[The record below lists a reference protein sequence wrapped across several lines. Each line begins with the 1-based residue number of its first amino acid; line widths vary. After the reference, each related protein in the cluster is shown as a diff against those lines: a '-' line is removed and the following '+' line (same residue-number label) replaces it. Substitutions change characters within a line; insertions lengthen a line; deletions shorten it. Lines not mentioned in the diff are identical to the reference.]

1 MPTAEVLKAAVD
13 GIQETQQETLTMLG
27 DLIARH
33 NELDERVRARDSLFF
48 GRITYIVRCLR
59 TVQNTAILQ

>member
-1 MPTAEVLKAAVD
+1 MEVLKAAVD

-33 NELDERVRARDSLFF
+33 NELDERVPSKAVHVFKRFRSYLGCF
-48 GRITYIVRCLR
+48 GALSVTWLCAGVF
-59 TVQNTAILQ
+59 